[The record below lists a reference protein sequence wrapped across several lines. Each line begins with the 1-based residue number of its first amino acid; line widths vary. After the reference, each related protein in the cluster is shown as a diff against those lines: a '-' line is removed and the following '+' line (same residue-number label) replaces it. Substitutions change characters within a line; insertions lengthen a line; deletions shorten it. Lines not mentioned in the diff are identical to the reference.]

1 MQNTRIIGTGHY
13 LPERILTNQEM
24 ESFVDTTD
32 DWIRQRTGIHQRH
45 IAAKDEAVSDMS
57 AVAARR
63 AIENAG
69 IAPEEIDYIICATLT
84 PDMVMPSA
92 ACFLQ
97 KHLGI
102 RRVAAVDI
110 NAACSG
116 FIYALEMADA
126 LIHSGRYRTILVVGA
141 EKMSNLLE
149 WNKRDTAVLF
159 GDGAGAVVV
168 RAGETVDDQGAVL
181 PGILSVFSTADG
193 AACDLLYVPYGGS
206 RYPITPENAQEIEPG
221 IIMNGRELYKR
232 AVVAFGEAIAEA
244 LKQAEV
250 DPEEITIFIP
260 HQANVRIIASAAGR
274 LGMREDLIYLNLD
287 KVGNTSA
294 ASIPIALDQAVQDGS
309 LKTGDMLL
317 LAAFGA
323 GLTWSS
329 AVIRW

>member
-1 MQNTRIIGTGHY
+1 MMHARIIGTGHY
-13 LPERILTNQEM
+13 LPDRILTNVEM
-24 ESFVDTTD
+24 EDFVDTTD

-45 IAAKDEAVSDMS
+45 IAAENEAVSDMS

-69 IAPEEIDYIICATLT
+69 IKPNDIDYIICATLT
-84 PDMVMPSA
+84 PDMCMPSA

-102 RRVAAVDI
+102 HRAAAVDI

-116 FIYALEMADA
+116 FTYAMEMANA
-126 LIHSGRYRTILVVGA
+126 LISSGLYKTILIVGA

-168 RAGETVDDQGAVL
+168 RGETGERGVL
-181 PGILSVFSTADG
+181 STFSTADG
-193 AACDLLYVPYGGS
+193 SACDLLYVPYGGS
-206 RYPITPENAQEIEPG
+206 RYPITPKNAHEIDPG
-221 IIMNGRELYKR
+221 IVMNGRELYKR

-244 LKQAEV
+244 LKRANV
-250 DPEEITIFIP
+250 APEEVTSFIP
-260 HQANVRIIASAAGR
+260 HQANVRIIASATGR
-274 LGMREDLIYLNLD
+274 LGMRDDIIYLNLD

-294 ASIPIALDQAVQDGS
+294 ASIPIALDQALQEGRIQS
-309 LKTGDMLL
+309 GDIVL

-329 AVIRW
+329 AVVRW